1 MLSCLVCTESSFVC
15 QIFQYFCSEE
25 RSSQSGEEE
34 EDSTAS
40 DSVKETEE
48 KLDVVPE
55 MMKLTRTRTRT
66 RTISKTI
73 YTDREGNPVS
83 QDVIQDINQFQ
94 TVKRSGTIDVW
105 WLYDDGGLTLLLPYI
120 LTTRQQ
126 FSNAKLRVFTLANRK
141 DELDRETRNMAAL
154 LAKFRIEFSS
164 VVVIPDVTKRASEE
178 TRAAF
183 ESVLSSLPE
192 GTITEEELL
201 ENKEKT
207 NRQLR
212 LAELLQENSAQAEMI
227 FMTLP
232 LPRRGHVSSPLYLAW
247 LDITTRD
254 LPPTLLIRGNQ
265 ASVLTFYS

>member
-154 LAKFRIEFSS
+154 LAKFRIDFSS
-164 VVVIPDVTKRASEE
+164 VLVIPGKN
-178 TRAAF
+178 
-183 ESVLSSLPE
+183 
-192 GTITEEELL
+192 II
-201 ENKEKT
+201 
-207 NRQLR
+207 QLK
-212 LAELLQENSAQAEMI
+212 NFFFI
-227 FMTLP
+227 
-232 LPRRGHVSSPLYLAW
+232 
-247 LDITTRD
+247 
-254 LPPTLLIRGNQ
+254 
-265 ASVLTFYS
+265 

>member
-83 QDVIQDINQFQ
+83 EETIQNIHQFQ
-94 TVKRSGTIDVW
+94 VDLQSRQQT
-105 WLYDDGGLTLLLPYI
+105 YLTLNLSRP
-120 LTTRQQ
+120 Q
-126 FSNAKLRVFTLANRK
+126 
-141 DELDRETRNMAAL
+141 REVA
-154 LAKFRIEFSS
+154 
-164 VVVIPDVTKRASEE
+164 P
-178 TRAAF
+178 
-183 ESVLSSLPE
+183 
-192 GTITEEELL
+192 
-201 ENKEKT
+201 
-207 NRQLR
+207 
-212 LAELLQENSAQAEMI
+212 
-227 FMTLP
+227 
-232 LPRRGHVSSPLYLAW
+232 
-247 LDITTRD
+247 
-254 LPPTLLIRGNQ
+254 
-265 ASVLTFYS
+265 